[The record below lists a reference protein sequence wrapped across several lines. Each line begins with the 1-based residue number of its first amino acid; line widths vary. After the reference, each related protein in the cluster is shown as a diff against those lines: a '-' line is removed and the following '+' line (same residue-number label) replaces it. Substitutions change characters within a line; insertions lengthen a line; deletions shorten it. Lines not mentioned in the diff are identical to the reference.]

1 MKNGM
6 DKSTE
11 LILEYAKELAKQ
23 NVVGTGDCIS
33 VRSGAY
39 LIASKADVRL
49 EDLTENDVVK
59 IKMSDAQGEYALHA
73 RIYAAKSDAS
83 AVCHCHPA
91 WVEPI
96 ARCGAV
102 IPAVTDDMTQI
113 VGRNCKTCKNDAGT
127 IAKNQ
132 KKRNSTLVAGDG
144 CVTAGRTLNEAVTC
158 VLVLD
163 KAAHCFVASAVLKK
177 NVLINFFEATLMN
190 VIYKM
195 KYSKKNQENLQSEEG
210 SL

>member
-1 MKNGM
+1 M
-6 DKSTE
+6 DKGVE
-11 LILEYAKELAKQ
+11 LILEYAKELTKQ
-23 NVVGTGDCIS
+23 NVVGNGDCIS

-39 LIASKADVRL
+39 MIVSNKNVPLHA
-49 EDLTENDVVK
+49 LTENDVLR
-59 IKMSDAQGEYALHA
+59 ISLNDAQDEYALHA
-73 RIYAAKSDAS
+73 QIYAEKDDIS

-91 WVEPI
+91 WVDPI
-96 ARCGAV
+96 ARSGAA

-113 VGRNCKTCKNDAGT
+113 VGRNCRTCKNDAKA
-127 IAKNQ
+127 IVKNL

-144 CVTAGRTLNEAVTC
+144 CVTVGRTLNEAYTC

-163 KAAHCFVASAVLKK
+163 KAAHCFVGSAVLKK

-195 KYSKKNQENLQSEEG
+195 KYSKKNQEELQNEEG
-210 SL
+210 NL

>member
-1 MKNGM
+1 M
-6 DKSTE
+6 DKSTA
-11 LILEYAKELAKQ
+11 LILEYAKESAKQ
-23 NVVGTGDCIS
+23 NVLGRGDCIS
-33 VRSGAY
+33 VRSGAD
-39 LIASKADVRL
+39 LVASAVGADL
-49 EDLTENDVVK
+49 AALTESDVVK
-59 IKMSDAQGEYALHA
+59 IPLTDAKGEYALHA
-73 RIYAAKSDAS
+73 MIYAAKSDVS

-96 ARCGAV
+96 AQCGAV

-113 VGRNCKTCKNDAGT
+113 VGRNCKTCKNDPKT
-127 IAKNQ
+127 IVKNL

-144 CVTAGRTLNEAVTC
+144 CVTTGRTLNEAYTC

-163 KAAHCFVASAVLKK
+163 KAAHCFVGSAALKK

-190 VIYKM
+190 VVYKM

-210 SL
+210 NA

>member
-1 MKNGM
+1 M
-6 DKSTE
+6 DKSVE
-11 LILEYAKELAKQ
+11 LVLEYARELTKQ
-23 NVVGTGDCIS
+23 NVVGPGDCIS

-39 LIASKADVRL
+39 LVASDRDVL
-49 EDLTENDVVK
+49 LSELTENDVHR
-59 IKMSDAQGEYALHA
+59 ISMDDAQGEYALHA
-73 RIYAAKSDAS
+73 RIYAAKRDVC

-113 VGRNCKTCKNDAGT
+113 VGRNCRTCKNDASA
-127 IAKNQ
+127 IVKNL
-132 KKRNSTLVAGDG
+132 KRRNSTLVAGDG
-144 CVTAGRTLNEAVTC
+144 CVTAGRTLNEAYTC

-163 KAAHCFVASAVLKK
+163 KAAHCFVASAVLRK

-190 VIYKM
+190 VVYKL
-195 KYSKKNQENLQSEEG
+195 KYSRKNQENLQSEEG
-210 SL
+210 NL